1 MSATRRV
8 RARVRVARPTILLQ
22 AHRHVCATRH
32 AVCTSPCECRFCRT
46 PESLSLSWST
56 AHFEVFLSSIF
67 ALIAGSDP
75 TASASFWVVCA
86 CDNVKIYITHHCE
99 RTLRC
104 SAAQTFPKQSDS
116 LQTHSFT
123 INNVS
128 RINDRLGSHVLRA
141 ERASKSQS
149 QNVSCNL
156 GVCLRI
162 DLTDKTVHF
171 C

>member
-1 MSATRRV
+1 MVLALRKSAV
-8 RARVRVARPTILLQ
+8 RDWEGGWGGEEGIRSDFRYCL
-22 AHRHVCATRH
+22 
-32 AVCTSPCECRFCRT
+32 
-46 PESLSLSWST
+46 
-56 AHFEVFLSSIF
+56 AHFEVFF
-67 ALIAGSDP
+67 VKHFP
-75 TASASFWVVCA
+75 THCRLRPYRFGIVLGCLCVRQRA
-86 CDNVKIYITHHCE
+86 IYITHHCE

-104 SAAQTFPKQSDS
+104 SAAQTFPKQRDR

-123 INNVS
+123 ISNVAQ
-128 RINDRLGSHVLRA
+128 INDRLGSHVLRA
-141 ERASKSQS
+141 KRASKSQS

>member
-1 MSATRRV
+1 MRC
-8 RARVRVARPTILLQ
+8 VRVWCVIGGGEKRGYAQISDIVSR
-22 AHRHVCATRH
+22 
-32 AVCTSPCECRFCRT
+32 
-46 PESLSLSWST
+46 
-56 AHFEVFLSSIF
+56 SIF
-67 ALIAGSDP
+67 VKHFP
-75 TASASFWVVCA
+75 THCRLRPYRFSIVLGCLCVRQRA
-86 CDNVKIYITHHCE
+86 IYITHHCE

-104 SAAQTFPKQSDS
+104 SAAQTFPKQRDR

-123 INNVS
+123 ISNVAQ
-128 RINDRLGSHVLRA
+128 INDRLGSHVLRA
-141 ERASKSQS
+141 KRASKSQS